1 MAKNMTKKALISSV
15 VSLLL
20 CVSMLLGTTYAW
32 FTDSVTSNN
41 NIIKSGNLD
50 IELEYLDAEGNWQ
63 TVDATTNVFMD
74 NALWEPGHTEVV
86 YLKISNKGSL
96 AFDFKLSL
104 NIVEEITSIN
114 VYDNELK
121 LSDYIMMGAVNDR
134 ETVFADRTTAV
145 DALDADAVTP
155 IKEGYAAEGTLYAVN
170 DIPTGGASEK
180 YLALVV
186 YMPESVGNEANHKTG
201 EAVPTIKLGL
211 NLLATQETYESDAF
225 DENYDAN
232 ANVTAPPVPVEPM
245 TIDLTVYDVF
255 SAGNPSTDI
264 EDLELNIYS
273 FIAEQYQDAYPVETY
288 KDWTCDFFV
297 SADTP
302 LNDGLIL
309 AGNYGDWGWLGFW
322 APQNNPGETYSNI
335 GLLGTVSYGG
345 ESNWTYEGICNEV
358 QIFRC
363 GLIDYK
369 GLNPGVKVTVDLR
382 MTSPDGTQTKTVRSI
397 TVTLGQE

>member
-86 YLKISNKGSL
+86 YLKVINKGSL
-96 AFDFKLSL
+96 AFNYKLSV

-121 LSDYIMMGAVNDR
+121 LSDYIMMGAVDDQD
-134 ETVFADRTTAV
+134 TVFADRTTAV
-145 DALDADAVTP
+145 DTLDADAVTP
-155 IKEGYAAEGTLYAVN
+155 IKEGYAAAGTLYAAN

-186 YMPESVGNEANHKTG
+186 YMPETVGNEANHKTG
-201 EAVPTIKLGL
+201 ADVPTIKLGI
-211 NLLATQETYESDAF
+211 NLLATQETYEADGF
-225 DENYDAN
+225 GTDYDEGAETE
-232 ANVTAPPVPVEPM
+232 VPSVPVAPM
-245 TIDLTVYDVF
+245 TIDLTVYDAFDTGV
-255 SAGNPSTDI
+255 PQTD
-264 EDLELNIYS
+264 LTGVTLNIYE
-273 FIAEQYQDAYPVETY
+273 FIAEQYVDAYPLETY
-288 KDWTCDFFV
+288 QDWTCDFFV
-297 SADTP
+297 STDSP
-302 LNDGLIL
+302 VEDGLIL
-309 AGNYGDWGWLGFW
+309 AGNYGTFGWLGFW
-322 APQNNPGETYSNI
+322 VPANDVAYDPV
-335 GLLGTVSYGG
+335 GLLGVVTSGG
-345 ESNWTYEGICNEV
+345 ESNWTYQDIHDFV

-363 GLIDYK
+363 GLIDYE
-369 GLNPGVKVTVDLR
+369 GNNTGVKVTVDLR

>member
-50 IELEYLDAEGNWQ
+50 IELEYLAADGDWD
-63 TVDATTNVFMD
+63 TVDADTNVFMES
-74 NALWEPGHTEVV
+74 ALWEPGHTEVV
-86 YLKISNKGSL
+86 YLKITNQGSL
-96 AFDFKLSL
+96 AFDYKLSV

-121 LSDYIMMGAVNDR
+121 LSDYIMMGAVEDQA
-134 ETVFADRTTAV
+134 TAFADRTDAI
-145 DALDADAVTP
+145 DALDDDTVTA
-155 IKEGYAAEGTLYAVN
+155 INEGYAAAGTLYAVN
-170 DIPTGGASEK
+170 NIPEGGASEQ

-186 YMPESVGNEANHKTG
+186 YMPETVGNEANHKTG
-201 EAVPTIKLGL
+201 EAVPTIKLGI
-211 NLLATQETYESDAF
+211 NLLATQETYEADGF
-225 DENYDAN
+225 GTDYDEGAETE
-232 ANVTAPPVPVEPM
+232 VPSVPVAPE

-255 SAGNPSTDI
+255 DANMQQTTLY
-264 EDLELNIYS
+264 DLELNIYS

-297 SADTP
+297 STDSP
-302 LNDGLIL
+302 VDDGLIL
-309 AGNYGDWGWLGFW
+309 AGNYGTFGWLGFW
-322 APQNNPGETYSNI
+322 VPANDVAYDPV
-335 GLLGTVSYGG
+335 GLLGVVSSGG
-345 ESNWTYEGICNEV
+345 ESNWSYEGICNDV

-363 GLIDYK
+363 GLIDY
-369 GLNPGVKVTVDLR
+369 GQNNDGVKVTVDLR
-382 MTSPDGTQTKTVRSI
+382 MTSPDGTQTITVRSI